1 VSRPPLVLAIL
12 DGWGERAERE
22 ANAIALAPAARVARL
37 REAYPWTL
45 LHAHGR
51 EVGLPHGLIGNSEV
65 GHLNLGAG
73 RVVWQPITR
82 IDLAIEKGEFFE
94 NRAFLDA
101 VESARKGGGA
111 VHLLGLVSDGGVH
124 SVDRHYFAL
133 LEMLRRR
140 GFPKDRAFFH
150 AVLDGRDTLPR
161 SAGPYLAALESQ
173 VVRSGL
179 GRIATV
185 VGRYFAMDRDQR
197 WDRTKRA
204 YDALVLGE
212 GLRAGSAAEALA
224 GAYARGEGDEFVQP
238 TIVGE
243 PTEGRVRDG
252 DAILFFNFRPD
263 RMRQIVRAFF
273 EDGFEGFPRPVSP
286 RPALAAMTQ
295 YRQDFPVPVAFPPTY
310 LRGILGEALSGLG
323 WKQLRVAETEKYA
336 HVTYFFNGGDERKFP
351 GEDRLL
357 VPSPKVATYDL
368 EPAMSAREVTG
379 KLLEGIGTGV
389 HDAFVVNFANP
400 DMVGHT
406 GVLPAAVEAVRV
418 VDECVGR
425 VADAVLK
432 RGGVLAVTADHGNC
446 EVMVDPETG
455 SPHTAHTTNP
465 VPFLLVAE
473 AARGARLEGGGRLAD
488 VAPTLLEFVGVARPR
503 EMEGKSLLHPPG

>member
-1 VSRPPLVLAIL
+1 MSRPPLVLAIL
-12 DGWGERAERE
+12 DGWGERTERE

-37 REAYPWTL
+37 RETYPWTL

-73 RVVWQPITR
+73 RIVWQPITR

-101 VESARKGGGA
+101 VESARKGGGS

-140 GFPKDRAFFH
+140 GFPKDRVSFH

-173 VVRSGL
+173 IVRSGI

-212 GLRAGSAAEALA
+212 GLRARSAAEALA
-224 GAYARGEGDEFVQP
+224 GAYSRGEGDEFVQP
-238 TIVGE
+238 TIVGG

-273 EDGFEGFPRPVSP
+273 ENGFEGFPRPVSP

-295 YRQDFPVPVAFPPTY
+295 YREDFPVPVAFLPTY

-336 HVTYFFNGGDERKFP
+336 HVTYFFNGGDERTFP

-379 KLLEGIGTGV
+379 KLLEGIGAGA

-425 VADAVLK
+425 VAAAVLK

-446 EVMVDPETG
+446 EVMVDPGTG

-488 VAPTLLEFVGVARPR
+488 VAPTLLDFAGVARPR
-503 EMEGKSLLHPPG
+503 EMEGQSLFTRPG